1 MNSHSSM
8 DAVLI
13 AGPTA
18 SGKSAAAHALAR
30 AIDGV
35 VINTDSMQ
43 VYRETRILTARPT
56 DEDTATAPHLLYGH
70 VSVTESYSAGRYQ
83 AEAAHALRTV
93 RESGRVPIFC
103 GGTGMYF
110 GVLTE
115 GIANIPAVPAG
126 VRERVRRHREAVGAE
141 AFHAELAVRDP
152 VAASRLRAS
161 DTQRALRA
169 YEVFEATGRPLSQWQ
184 IEMGDALL
192 GGMKLAR
199 FVLSPPRD
207 VLNEG
212 IDVRFDTM
220 LANGA
225 LDEVRAL
232 EGVKLSP
239 TASKIIGLRE
249 LQAVEERALSLAE
262 AATRAKAT
270 TRQYAKRQLTWF
282 RQRMADWNWVEAQ
295 GLSNILPLLTSQLN
309 ENA

>member
-1 MNSHSSM
+1 MTI

-18 SGKSAAAHALAR
+18 SGKSRAALVLAD
-30 AIDGV
+30 AIGGA
-35 VINTDSMQ
+35 VINADSMQ

-56 DEDTATAPHLLYGH
+56 DADTATAPHLLYGH
-70 VSVTESYSAGRYQ
+70 VSVTETYSVGRYQ
-83 AEAAHALRTV
+83 AEAAHALRTA

-126 VRERVRRHREAVGAE
+126 VREQVRQRREAIGAE
-141 AFHAELAVRDP
+141 AFHAELAMRDP
-152 VAASRLRAS
+152 AAASRLRAS
-161 DTQRALRA
+161 DTQRTLRA

-184 IEMGDALL
+184 SEMGAPLL
-192 GGMKLAR
+192 GGMSLAR

-207 VLNEG
+207 VLRER
-212 IDVRFDTM
+212 IDARFDAM
-220 LANGA
+220 MASGA
-225 LDEVRAL
+225 LAEAHAL
-232 EGVKLSP
+232 EGVALSP

-249 LQAVEERALSLAE
+249 LQSADAGEITPDE
-262 AATRAKAT
+262 ASTRAKAAS
-270 TRQYAKRQLTWF
+270 RQYGKRQLTWF
-282 RQRMADWNWVEAQ
+282 RQRMAGWDWIEAQ
-295 GLSNILPLLTSQLN
+295 ELSNILPVMMARLN

>member
-1 MNSHSSM
+1 MNSQSSV

-18 SGKSAAAHALAR
+18 SGKSAVAHALAR

-35 VINTDSMQ
+35 VINADSMQ

-56 DEDTATAPHLLYGH
+56 DEDTSTAPHFLYGH

-83 AEAAHALRTV
+83 AEAAHALRTA

-126 VRERVRRHREAVGAE
+126 MREQVRQHRDAIGAD
-141 AFHAELAVRDP
+141 AFHIELATRDP
-152 VAASRLRAS
+152 ESAARLRAS
-161 DTQRALRA
+161 DTQRTLRA
-169 YEVFEATGRPLSQWQ
+169 YEVFEATGRPLSEWQ
-184 IEMGDALL
+184 KEMGEALL
-192 GGMKLAR
+192 GGLNLAR

-207 VLNEG
+207 ELHKH
-212 IDVRFDTM
+212 IDARFDTM
-220 LANGA
+220 LAAGA
-225 LDEVRAL
+225 REEARAL
-232 EGVKLSP
+232 EGIALSA

-249 LQAVEERALSLAE
+249 LQAVEEGAQSLE
-262 AATRAKAT
+262 EGSSRAKTA

-282 RQRMADWNWVEAQ
+282 RRRMAEWNWLEVQE
-295 GLSNILPLLTSQLN
+295 LSNILPLLSAQLN